1 MPSCHPQG
9 HRILPRTKSQINGV
23 LIRAHGDLHVTL
35 SAGLTSNDCSIST
48 RQSAIK
54 RTIAL
59 PDTEHRTTTPS
70 DLEAST
76 PTTLACRMIPTD
88 HAKKPA
94 AITHLTKVVSG
105 PRVFAAVTTAT
116 VDHHG
121 DPSARQGAVVNS

>member
-1 MPSCHPQG
+1 MAAMPTTFAANFIHSCG
-9 HRILPRTKSQINGV
+9 
-23 LIRAHGDLHVTL
+23 
-35 SAGLTSNDCSIST
+35 
-48 RQSAIK
+48 K

-76 PTTLACRMIPTD
+76 PTVLACRMIPTD
-88 HAKKPA
+88 HAEKPA